1 MSGDGPVAGT
11 APLAVLGG
19 EAVCTAPWPT
29 WPQIGT
35 DALER
40 VRGVLSGGRWTVSG
54 PWVGRPPLDVEFAE
68 RFSAFVGARWC
79 VPVDHGSSALLA
91 ALTALEVQPGDEVIV
106 PGLTWVACASSVL
119 RAGGIPILVD
129 VDPQTLC
136 LDPDAVEA
144 AITSRTAAILGVHLY
159 SAMAEMHELRRIAAS
174 HGLPIIE
181 DAAQAH
187 GARWEHDGAGSLG
200 EIGVFSMHQNK
211 VLTSG
216 EGGAAVTSDPE
227 LQARLEQLRGDGRRY
242 LASGGR
248 RALGRPD
255 LEEVGA
261 LQGWNMHMSEM
272 QAALL
277 LDALERLPEQNSRRA
292 RAARFLD
299 REFSEIEGLE
309 IVLPYP
315 RNTER
320 TYYHYVLRISPEAFA
335 HRPVEVICEAVGAE
349 LGAWI
354 YPPIRPLDV
363 HPLYQPQSHPL
374 ARLPGW
380 AERLNPR
387 RFDLPEAH
395 SVAGHAL
402 LFHHSML
409 LATDRQLLAI
419 VEAVDKVKRHAHHLS
434 A

>member
-1 MSGDGPVAGT
+1 MSGNGPSASSP
-11 APLAVLGG
+11 PLAVLGG
-19 EAVCTAPWPT
+19 EAACTSPWPQ
-29 WPQIGT
+29 WPEIGP

-40 VRGVLSGGRWTVSG
+40 VRGVLSSGRWAVSG
-54 PWVGRPPLDVEFAE
+54 PWVGSPPLDVEFAE

-79 VPVDHGSSALLA
+79 VLVDHGSSALLA
-91 ALTALEVQPGDEVIV
+91 ALMALGVQPGDEVIV
-106 PGLTWVACASSVL
+106 PGLTWVACASAVL
-119 RAGGIPILVD
+119 RAGAIAILVD
-129 VDPQTLC
+129 IDPRTLC
-136 LDPDAVEA
+136 LDYRAAEA
-144 AITSRTAAILGVHLY
+144 AITSRTAAILVVHLY
-159 SAMAEMHELRRIAAS
+159 SAMAEMHELRRIAAK

-187 GARWEHDGAGSLG
+187 GARWEQDGAGSLG
-200 EIGVFSMHQNK
+200 DVGVFSMHQNK

-227 LQARLEQLRGDGRRY
+227 LQSKLEQLRGDGRRY
-242 LASGGR
+242 LARGDR
-248 RALGRPD
+248 RVLGRLD
-255 LEEVGA
+255 LEEVGV

-277 LDALERLPEQNSRRA
+277 LDGLERLPGQNSRRA

-299 REFSEIEGLE
+299 REFSAIDGLE

-320 TYYHYVLRISPEAFA
+320 TYYHYVLPVDPDAFA
-335 HRPVEVICEAVGAE
+335 RLPIEVICEAVSAE
-349 LGAWI
+349 LGAWVH
-354 YPPIRPLDV
+354 PPVRPLDA
-363 HPLYQPQSHPL
+363 HPLYQPRLHPF

-380 AERLNPR
+380 TERLNPR

-395 SVAGHAL
+395 RLAERAL

-409 LATDRQLLAI
+409 LGTDQQLLAI
-419 VEAVDKVKRHAHHLS
+419 VEAVDKVRRHAHRLT